1 MASFFNLILD
11 TLAPESLVAK
21 LNNGALF
28 TSDVNATLGVT
39 IDDADTTG
47 YQMKIWGVDGVETE
61 EDAAWESFAATKA
74 ITLAAG
80 DGLKTVHVKVRDNV
94 GNETA
99 AEAVSITMVS
109 DVPVVTVTGPDK
121 STISKV
127 NGFDSAVI
135 SFMADVDF
143 VAYVVCVVPAENSL
157 VDAGALIPDTA
168 GSVNTSG
175 IAEEGEAFDAN
186 TPINVTIKGADL
198 ETASGGDGTKIVKVF
213 VKDARDIWSVA

>member
-11 TLAPESLVAK
+11 TLAPENLAAK

-28 TSDVNATLGVT
+28 TSNVSAALGVA
-39 IDDADTTG
+39 IDDEDTTG
-47 YQMKIWGVDGVETE
+47 YQMKIWGVDGAESE
-61 EDAAWESFAATKA
+61 EDASWESFAASKV
-74 ITLAAG
+74 ITLPAG
-80 DGLKTVHVKVRDNV
+80 DGLKTVYVKIRDNV

-99 AEAVSITMVS
+99 AESVSITLVS

-135 SFMADVDF
+135 AFMVNVPF
-143 VAYVVCVVPAENSL
+143 VSYKVCVVPAENSL
-157 VDAGALIPDTA
+157 VDASALIPDTA
-168 GSVNTSG
+168 GSVNVSG
-175 IAEEGEAFDAN
+175 DAAEGEEFAADTA
-186 TPINVTIKGADL
+186 INVAIKGADL

>member
-11 TLAPESLVAK
+11 TLAPESLAVK
-21 LNNGALF
+21 VNNGALF
-28 TSDVNATLGVT
+28 TSSVSATLGVT
-39 IDDADTTG
+39 IDDTDTTG
-47 YQMKIWGVDGVETE
+47 YQMKIWGVDGVAAE
-61 EDAAWESFAATKA
+61 EDASWESFAASKA
-74 ITLAAG
+74 ITLPG
-80 DGLKTVHVKVRDNV
+80 DGLKTVNVKVRDNV

-99 AEAVSITMVS
+99 AETASITLVS

-121 STISKV
+121 TTISKI

-135 SFMADVDF
+135 SFMADVAF
-143 VAYVVCVVPAENSL
+143 VAYKVCVVPAENSL
-157 VDAGALIPDTA
+157 VDAGTLIGGTA

-175 IAEEGEAFDAN
+175 SAAEGEEFAADTA
-186 TPINVTIKGADL
+186 INVTIKGADL

>member
-11 TLAPESLVAK
+11 TLAPESLAVK

-28 TSDVNATLGVT
+28 TSNVSATLGVT
-39 IDDADTTG
+39 IDDEDTTG
-47 YQMKIWGVDGVETE
+47 YQMKIWGIDGVENE
-61 EDAAWESFAATKA
+61 EDASWESFVASKPIVLTS
-74 ITLAAG
+74 G
-80 DGLKTVHVKVRDNV
+80 NGLKTVNVKVRDNV

-99 AEAVSITMVS
+99 SESAAITLVS

-127 NGFDSAVI
+127 DGFDSAVI
-135 SFMADVDF
+135 AFMADVAF
-143 VAYVVCVVPAENSL
+143 VEYKVCVVPAENSL
-157 VDAGALIPDTA
+157 VDAGALIPVTA

-175 IAEEGEAFDAN
+175 TAGEGDEFAADTAV
-186 TPINVTIKGADL
+186 NVTIKGTDL

>member
-11 TLAPESLVAK
+11 TLAPENLLAK

-28 TSDVNATLGVT
+28 TSSVSATLGVT
-39 IDDADTTG
+39 IDDEDTTG
-47 YQMKIWGVDGVETE
+47 YQMKIWGIDGIEAE
-61 EDAAWESFAATKA
+61 EDASWESFAASKA
-74 ITLAAG
+74 ITLPDG
-80 DGLKTVHVKVRDNV
+80 DGLKTVNIKIRDNV

-99 AEAVSITMVS
+99 AESISITLVS

-135 SFMADVDF
+135 TFMANMAF
-143 VAYVVCVVPAENSL
+143 VEYKVCVVPAENSL

-168 GSVNTSG
+168 GSVNVSG
-175 IAEEGEAFDAN
+175 VADEGEEFEADTA
-186 TPINVTIKGADL
+186 INVTIKGADL

-213 VKDARDIWSVA
+213 VKDSRDIWSVA